1 MLRNARHT
9 KILEII
15 EKMEI
20 ETQEELCEQLAACN
34 FSVTQAT
41 VSRDIKELHLFKVKG
56 NQKRFRY
63 ASMTEKESGLS
74 DYRILQYNHLV
85 FRTCVLEIRAVGN
98 LIVVKTL
105 NGNGANAGV
114 VIDHLD
120 YREVVGCI
128 SGDDTVLIICENNE
142 EAKLVTERLNAI
154 VKS

>member
-74 DYRILQYNHLV
+74 EKMRAL